1 MASAAG
7 AGVVFI
13 CAAWLA
19 WVVIWVALSRGTK
32 SVVRQESLVSRAL
45 HLVPLG
51 VATLLLLS
59 PRVAGPL
66 FDALVLPR
74 APWMVFLGM
83 ALVALGL
90 GFAIWARLVL
100 AGNWSGTVTL
110 KASHELIRRG
120 PYALARH
127 PIYTGLL
134 TALLGTAVVIDAWRG
149 LLAFVIV
156 TVSFLWKMGTEEA
169 FMRAAFGAEYDA
181 YRARTRALLP
191 FIW

>member
-1 MASAAG
+1 
-7 AGVVFI
+7 VFV
-13 CAAWLA
+13 CTAWLVWA
-19 WVVIWVALSRGTK
+19 MIWAAMSRTTK
-32 SVVRQESLVSRAL
+32 SVVRQESFVSRAL

-51 VATLLLLS
+51 VATVLLLS

-66 FDALVLPR
+66 LNTLVLPR
-74 APWMVFLGM
+74 APWMVLLGVV
-83 ALVALGL
+83 LVALGL
-90 GFAIWARLVL
+90 VFAIWARLVL

-134 TALLGTAVVIDAWRG
+134 TALLGTAVVIDAWRA
-149 LLAFVIV
+149 LLAFAIV

-181 YRARTRALLP
+181 YHARTRALLP